1 MAEKKKRSRD
11 PLGVNAHEERR
22 KKQDPD
28 VSLAYLKEGNATNK
42 KRKDEVAPRTQ
53 RHNIRMRKASS
64 EQAVVRRKRGGYLSS
79 EKKLE
84 SAFNAPF
91 IVEEEEEEEEE
102 EDEEEEDEEEEEE
115 EEEEDVDEEGQ
126 KRVKKTRVSDGHFES
141 ARRGAFS
148 YLFEYI
154 YGCPLEAEGVDA
166 SNFWRHCPIA
176 WECQL
181 EAERNVV

>member
-1 MAEKKKRSRD
+1 MHTKNV
-11 PLGVNAHEERR
+11 G

-115 EEEEDVDEEGQ
+115 EEEEYVDEEGE
-126 KRVKKTRVSDGHFES
+126 KRAKKTRVSDGHFES